1 MAVARRTEVVA
12 GFMAGIFGC
21 VGLLLFLFVPYFE
34 ADTLH
39 VQDCNR
45 CAMGLFMWPEHYSLF
60 YRIMHVPD
68 NGALGGE
75 VARLCAGYLLLLVLV
90 ALAAMRQERLE
101 RHLRLHW
108 TVLLWLA
115 TAMLAV
121 EVVSVSVNARSLV
134 LPFLIPE
141 VDSTYLVTYL
151 LPSVAFAVVSALAAV
166 AVVTGALTHQHT

>member
-12 GFMAGIFGC
+12 GVMAGIFGC
-21 VGLLLFLFVPYFE
+21 VGLLMFLFVPYFE
-34 ADTLH
+34 GDTRH
-39 VQDCNR
+39 VQDCIR
-45 CAMGLFMWPEHYSLF
+45 CAYGLYMWPEHYSLF

-75 VARLCAGYLLLLVLV
+75 VARLCAGYLLLLLLV
-90 ALAAMRQERLE
+90 ALAALRQA
-101 RHLRLHW
+101 RHVRPHW

-115 TAMLAV
+115 TAMLGV

-134 LPFLIPE
+134 LPVLIPE

-151 LPSVAFAVVSALAAV
+151 L
-166 AVVTGALTHQHT
+166 T

>member
-12 GFMAGIFGC
+12 GVMAGIFGC

-39 VQDCNR
+39 NDCYR
-45 CAMGLFMWPEHYSLF
+45 CAIRLFMWPEHYSLF

-75 VARLCAGYLLLLVLV
+75 VARLCAGYLLLLLLV
-90 ALAAMRQERLE
+90 ALAAMRQERQE
-101 RHLRLHW
+101 RHVRLHW

-141 VDSTYLVTYL
+141 VGSTALVTYL
-151 LPSVAFAVVSALAAV
+151 LPSIAFAVASALAAV

>member
-1 MAVARRTEVVA
+1 
-12 GFMAGIFGC
+12 MAGIFGC

-34 ADTLH
+34 ADTRH
-39 VQDCNR
+39 VQDCIR
-45 CAMGLFMWPEHYSLF
+45 CAYGLFMWPEHYSLF
-60 YRIMHVPD
+60 YRIMHVSD

-75 VARLCAGYLLLLVLV
+75 VARLCAGYVLLLVLV
-90 ALAAMRQERLE
+90 ALAAMRQE

-134 LPFLIPE
+134 LPVLIPG
-141 VDSTYLVTYL
+141 VGSTALVTYL
-151 LPSVAFAVVSALAAV
+151 LPSIAFAVVSALAAV
-166 AVVTGALTHQHT
+166 AVVSVALTRYIGRG